1 MQALGGEFMNENNS
15 LNYIIKQIAKT
26 IPKENRN
33 KAMLVILSILKEK
46 AKISESRV
54 RNEAIGIDKLELGND
69 RDTSNNILDKEE
81 NKENTIGI
89 ISLRNDKDERPK
101 EFVETIANLQQCVS
115 EQVDISIVPESL
127 VGNFPVI
134 LAQINIEISIEAL
147 TKFPEEVFTI
157 EDIDKNLIVSSC
169 SIVPDASSIFLEGI
183 IEKKVKYTTVNE
195 CYSDRIIGNI
205 KNATLILPFK
215 CCSDLKF
222 SKSPEAFK
230 GNNSIILQVLSPL
243 EPQCNYNKES
253 SVESKKLSHEIY
265 CSLENVKICE
275 YNKKLK
281 TKMLKNTL
289 SKADTFNI
297 MKEKTVISFTISIMQ
312 NQQVFIYNENNSKPF
327 DT

>member
-1 MQALGGEFMNENNS
+1 MNENSS

-33 KAMLVILSILKEK
+33 KAMLVILGILREK
-46 AKISESRV
+46 VKNRESRV
-54 RNEAIGIDKLELGND
+54 KNEAIGVDKLELGDD
-69 RDTSNNILDKEE
+69 RDTSKNILDKEE
-81 NKENTIGI
+81 DKGNTSGI
-89 ISLRNDKDERPK
+89 ISLCNDKDERPK
-101 EFVETIANLQQCVS
+101 EFVETIVNLQQCVS

-127 VGNFPVI
+127 VGKFPVI
-134 LAQINIEISIEAL
+134 LAQTNIEVSIEAL

-157 EDIDKNLIVSSC
+157 EDIDKNLVVSSC
-169 SIVPDASSIFLEGI
+169 SIIPDASTIFLEGV

-215 CCSDLKF
+215 CCSDFKF

-230 GNNSIILQVLSPL
+230 GNNPIILQILNPL
-243 EPQCNYNKES
+243 GPQCNYNKES

-265 CSLENVKICE
+265 CTLENVKICE
-275 YNKKLK
+275 YNKKLE
-281 TKMLKNTL
+281 TKLLKNTL
-289 SKADTFNI
+289 PKEDTFNT

-312 NQQVFIYNENNSKPF
+312 NQQVFIYNENSSKLF
-327 DT
+327 ET